1 MNILAIGDVVGPGG
15 CEFLREKLKVIK
27 NDYKVD
33 LTIANGENS
42 AEGNGITFFS
52 AKFLLDSGV
61 DVITTGNHAF
71 KRRES
76 RELYEKNFRV
86 VRPANYPRGTTPGKG
101 YCYIKVKGVDVLVIN
116 VLGVTFLEYLNC
128 PVRTVNSI
136 LKSNNGKAK
145 VVILDFHAEATAEKR
160 MMGFYLDGRVSAI
173 FGTHTHV
180 QTADECIL
188 KKGTGYITDAG
199 MIGAIDS
206 VLGIKPEIVI
216 KRTLT
221 HLPEKF
227 VCADGPHKMDGV
239 LFDVDETTGLTQK
252 VERLTVA

>member
-1 MNILAIGDVVGPGG
+1 MNILAIGDIVGPGG
-15 CEFLREKLKVIK
+15 CEFLRKKLKIIK
-27 NDYKVD
+27 SDYKVD

-52 AKFLLDSGV
+52 AKYLLDSGV

-86 VRPANYPRGTTPGKG
+86 IRPANYPKNTTPGRG
-101 YCYIKVKGVDVLVIN
+101 YCYTKVNGTNVLVIN
-116 VLGVTFLEYLNC
+116 VLGITFLEYLNC
-128 PVRTVNSI
+128 PIRTIDSI
-136 LKSNNGKAK
+136 LKNNIEKTK
-145 VVILDFHAEATAEKR
+145 VTILDFHAEATAEKR
-160 MMGFYLDGRVSAI
+160 MIGFYLDGKVSAI

-188 KKGTGYITDAG
+188 KNGTGYITDIG
-199 MIGAIDS
+199 MTGAIDS

-227 VCADGPHKMDGV
+227 VCADGPHKMECV
-239 LFDVDETTGLTQK
+239 LFTVDETTGFTRSVK
-252 VERLTVA
+252 RLIVT